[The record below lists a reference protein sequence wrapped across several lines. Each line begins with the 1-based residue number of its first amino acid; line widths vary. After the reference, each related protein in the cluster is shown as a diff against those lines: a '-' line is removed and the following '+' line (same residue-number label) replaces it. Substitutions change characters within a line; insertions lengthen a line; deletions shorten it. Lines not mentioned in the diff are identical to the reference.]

1 MYLDCSI
8 FGSLHCVMVPLVG
21 PAVWKKQGGVSDKG
35 AELARGLQSLWQRA
49 YAARTG
55 RCKGKAVLLE
65 DFAPE
70 QAVTPAHARSSI
82 QPLLDLRLLNRDPE
96 GKEATRRVLHCVSR
110 GSLGRT
116 NGVYV

>member
-1 MYLDCSI
+1 MSEDER
-8 FGSLHCVMVPLVG
+8 GVQQAASL
-21 PAVWKKQGGVSDKG
+21 
-35 AELARGLQSLWQRA
+35 AELVYASARPSA
-49 YAARTG
+49 TTTARTG
-55 RCKGKAVLLE
+55 RCKGKAILLE

-70 QAVTPAHARSSI
+70 QAVAPAHARSAI

-96 GKEATRRVLHCVSR
+96 GKEATRRVLHYVSR